1 MIIRRNVES
10 RMMAGIVGNCGC
22 CCSCAV
28 EVNKPNCTLGMHSTG
43 RHTTFS
49 LERVCSGNTNVQF
62 VWRTTGTIYTRERG
76 RGGTQR
82 ESAAREVHNN
92 SSIRIAVHEAHTRES
107 YFIIITKRSQ
117 EDYD

>member
-1 MIIRRNVES
+1 MQWKYK
-10 RMMAGIVGNCGC
+10 
-22 CCSCAV
+22 CAV
-28 EVNKPNCTLGMHSTG
+28 CVEDD
-43 RHTTFS
+43 RHD
-49 LERVCSGNTNVQF
+49 LYQ
-62 VWRTTGTIYTRERG
+62 RER